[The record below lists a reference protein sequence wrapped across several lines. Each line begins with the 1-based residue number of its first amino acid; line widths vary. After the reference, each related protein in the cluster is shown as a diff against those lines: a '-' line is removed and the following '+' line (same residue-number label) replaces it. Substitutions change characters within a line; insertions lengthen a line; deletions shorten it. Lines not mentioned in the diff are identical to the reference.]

1 MYIHETTRCGDHRF
15 PATRTPQSAPR
26 SLREL
31 RSRLAAD
38 DGATT
43 AEYAIA
49 TVAACSFAAL
59 LVAIAQSGEMKK
71 LLLGIIRSALAL
83 GGV

>member
-1 MYIHETTRCGDHRF
+1 MYLHETTRCGNRRF
-15 PATRTPQSAPR
+15 PVPRHPESAPC
-26 SLREL
+26 SLRGL

>member
-1 MYIHETTRCGDHRF
+1 MYPHETVNRDNGRCLALPSPKGM
-15 PATRTPQSAPR
+15 PR
-26 SLREL
+26 SLPEL
-31 RSRLAAD
+31 YSRLAAD